1 MEQVIKDKAKNLVD
15 KMADKEWD
23 NNTFGLKVLTWD
35 MFDSPGSDGSGFR
48 FMDRELV
55 VLLDEICNR
64 NDMKINVVLGYTSK
78 TYADNHRLPSNSPHR
93 VGKGVRIRC
102 VGHKK
107 RFNLIQQLIMFGI
120 ARIAVSRDV
129 VYFDID
135 DLKEYGFY
143 LW

>member
-48 FMDRELV
+48 FMDSELLV
-55 VLLDEICNR
+55 VLDEICNR
-64 NDMKINVVLGYTSK
+64 KDMKINVVLGYTSK

-107 RFNLIQQLIMFGI
+107 SFNLIQQLILFGI